1 MPKSLLCLKALL
13 QWREDEQRNGKPSM
27 NKEEEVEL
35 IKVGGQQLLKTALA
49 GADGGETPSESQQVQ
64 GRNIELQRLL
74 QDEQLA
80 KESQMQARTVLCYC
94 GCFLLWSV
102 CMFVI

>member
-1 MPKSLLCLKALL
+1 
-13 QWREDEQRNGKPSM
+13 M

-49 GADGGETPSESQQVQ
+49 GADGGETPSASQQLQQVH
-64 GRNIELQRLL
+64 GRNTELQRLL

-80 KESQMQARTVLCYC
+80 KKSQMEVRTDMFCVTVAAFCC
-94 GCFLLWSV
+94 GASACLLYNHKPV
-102 CMFVI
+102 TCLRFA